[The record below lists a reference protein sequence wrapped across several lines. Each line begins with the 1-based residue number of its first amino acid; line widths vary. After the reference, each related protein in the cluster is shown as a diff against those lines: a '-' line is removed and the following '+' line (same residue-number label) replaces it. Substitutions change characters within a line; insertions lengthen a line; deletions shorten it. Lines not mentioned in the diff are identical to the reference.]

1 MTIPIVFIH
10 LGNQEYLYKI
20 VLYARQRSTR
30 VVLLGDQSNIM
41 RGIEHVDLSTLGSP
55 ALDEFRTHFVNYS
68 TNNPNLEFLCFSRMF
83 HLREWMVRNSV
94 STCVHLDSDCILL
107 DHVDTLFKNNVTSYI
122 YPRLERD
129 DPARMAGNVA
139 TSCLTI
145 PFLDAFIQ
153 LCRDIYVTKT
163 KFHLIQPKIQYH
175 KDHGKPGGICDMT
188 LYYLLSKELTIHNL
202 LDKQE
207 DGSTYD
213 DNINDTLGFD
223 GPKTFSLGS
232 HGIKDLSVVD
242 SKVYARLVSGDV
254 VKLNNLHFQGNN
266 GKKNIEFFVPVI
278 QSRPSSVP
286 QLSWLRR

>member
-10 LGNQEYLYKI
+10 LGNQEYVYRT
-20 VLYARQRSTR
+20 VNYARQRSSR

-41 RGIEHVDLSTLGSP
+41 RGIEHVDLSTLRSSD
-55 ALDEFRTHFVNYS
+55 LDEFQNHFVNYS
-68 TNNPNLEFLCFSRMF
+68 TNSAYIEFLCFARMF
-83 HLREWMVRNSV
+83 YLREWMIRNGV
-94 STCVHLDSDCILL
+94 STAVHLDSDCILL
-107 DHVDTLFKNNVTSYI
+107 DHVDNLFKENTTSYI
-122 YPRLERD
+122 YPRLAYD

-153 LCRDIYVTKT
+153 LCKDIYVTKT
-163 KFHLIQPKIQYH
+163 KFHLIEPKIKYH
-175 KDHGKPGGICDMT
+175 QLHNKPGGICDMT

-207 DGSTYD
+207 DGTTYD

-223 GPKTFSLGS
+223 GPKTFSLSTDGV
-232 HGIKDLSVVD
+232 KNLSVID
-242 SKVYARLVSGDV
+242 KKVYALHVSGDV

-266 GKKNIEFFVPVI
+266 GKRILALFIDKY
-278 QSRPSSVP
+278 
-286 QLSWLRR
+286 L

>member
-1 MTIPIVFIH
+1 
-10 LGNQEYLYKI
+10 
-20 VLYARQRSTR
+20 
-30 VVLLGDQSNIM
+30 
-41 RGIEHVDLSTLGSP
+41 
-55 ALDEFRTHFVNYS
+55 
-68 TNNPNLEFLCFSRMF
+68 
-83 HLREWMVRNSV
+83 MVRNSV

-107 DHVDTLFKNNVTSYI
+107 DHVDTLFRENVTAYLC
-122 YPRLERD
+122 PRLEWD
-129 DPARMAGNVA
+129 DPARMAGSVA
-139 TSCLTI
+139 SSSLTI

-188 LYYLLSKELTIHNL
+188 LYYLLSKELPIHNL
-202 LDKQE
+202 LNRQE

-223 GPKTFSLGS
+223 GPKTFLLRD
-232 HGIKDLSVVD
+232 GIKDLSIVD
-242 SKVYARLVSGDV
+242 SKVYARLVSGGV

-278 QSRPSSVP
+278 RSRPPSAP